1 MHARFAYAGIL
12 LLVIGVAI
20 YFYTNFSLS
29 GLTKNGSV
37 YLLPGSRTEIP
48 VTFSLFLYGYYP
60 GVNSTVIGGEV
71 ENETTGYLPV
81 NGSYIEVRA
90 YLVQT
95 LGTESY
101 VVLENNFSSPVTV
114 YYGIRDVS
122 GSSALLGV
130 LNTAGLSLSLVGA
143 VVLVL
148 YFILRRYKDQSG

>member
-29 GLTKNGSV
+29 GLTRNGSV
-37 YLLPGSRTEIP
+37 YLLPGSRAEIP

-71 ENETTGYLPV
+71 LNETTGYLPV
-81 NGSYIEVRA
+81 NGSYLEVRA

-101 VVLENNFSSPVTV
+101 IVLEDNFSFPVTV

-122 GSSALLGV
+122 GTAALLGV

-143 VVLVL
+143 VVIGL
-148 YFILRRYKDQSG
+148 YIVLRRYKDQSG